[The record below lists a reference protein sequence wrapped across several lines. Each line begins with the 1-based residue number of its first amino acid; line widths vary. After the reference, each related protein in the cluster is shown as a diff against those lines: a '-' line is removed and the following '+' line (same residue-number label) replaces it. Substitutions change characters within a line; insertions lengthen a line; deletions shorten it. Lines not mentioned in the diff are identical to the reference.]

1 MYIVCHSDKEKWEK
15 RGTIS
20 IFVMRT
26 CLILQARAEADEVR
40 KLTSSS
46 SIKDKYKEA
55 VVEGN
60 KVITSQPVTIE
71 KAPAGEDPFPSRND
85 DEDFKITVS
94 FIFRYL
100 YVFTAW
106 LGLTLNSNIDSGSRY
121 FPLLSLLHTR

>member
-71 KAPAGEDPFPSRND
+71 KAPAGEDPIPSRND

-106 LGLTLNSNIDSGSRY
+106 L
-121 FPLLSLLHTR
+121 